1 MATNLHK
8 IINHT
13 TKLLLLAILV
23 IFAATTVE
31 AQTGKRPFT
40 IVIDAGHG
48 GKDPGAL
55 SSNRKLK
62 EKNINLDVA
71 LSLGKMINAA
81 YPEIKI
87 VYTRKSDKF
96 VTLGDRAQIANRAKA
111 DLFISIHT
119 NAAKSTRLNGCE
131 TFTLG
136 SGSNAEA
143 KKAAQYEN
151 KVMELEENY
160 RETYK
165 KFNSLSTE
173 DYIVLEMLRT
183 HDIEK
188 SIYCADA
195 IQKNMIRRS
204 KRNNLGVK
212 NAGFYVLHQTN
223 MPSILIE
230 LGFISNPGDMKYLS
244 SSAGKQALTKGIF
257 DGFSAYYKQYGHSRN
272 SAKAPSVPVA
282 EPEVEEASIGTTS
295 STSAPVFKI
304 QILTSDK
311 ALKAKDKRLKGVKA
325 SYYKENGLYKYTYG
339 STTDYN
345 EILRLHKNIKSK
357 FKESFIVAFRG
368 DKKISTRTAI
378 DEYKKKK
385 K

>member
-1 MATNLHK
+1 MNNTTN
-8 IINHT
+8 I
-13 TKLLLLAILV
+13 LLLLLL
-23 IFAATTVE
+23 FAFTALTTVE
-31 AQTGKRPFT
+31 AQGNKRPFT
-40 IVIDAGHG
+40 LVIDAGHG

-71 LSLGKMINAA
+71 LSLGNMIASS

-87 VYTRKSDKF
+87 VYTRKTDKF
-96 VTLGDRAQIANRAKA
+96 VTLGDRANIANKAKA

-119 NAAKSTRLNGCE
+119 NAAKSKSVNGCE

-136 SGSNAEA
+136 SGSSAEA

-160 RETYK
+160 NETYK

-195 IQKNMIRRS
+195 IQKNMIKRS
-204 KRNNLGVK
+204 KRKNLGVK

-230 LGFISNPGDMKYLS
+230 LGFISNASDMSYLA
-244 SSAGKQALTKGIF
+244 SSAGKQALTRGIF
-257 DGFSAYYKQYGHSRN
+257 DGFAAYYKQYGAKRS
-272 SAKAPSVPVA
+272 SAGTAQPPARTAKETAA
-282 EPEVEEASIGTTS
+282 AKEQADEIETEASA
-295 STSAPVFKI
+295 SAAVFKI

-311 ALKAKDKRLKGVKA
+311 VLKSKDSRLKGLKA
-325 SYYKENGLYKYTYG
+325 DYYKEKGIYKYTYG

-345 EILRLHKNIKSK
+345 EILRLHKSIKSK
-357 FKESFIVAFRG
+357 FKESFIVAFRDG
-368 DKKISTRTAI
+368 KKISTSTAI
-378 DEYKKKK
+378 NEYKSRKK
-385 K
+385 

>member
-1 MATNLHK
+1 M
-8 IINHT
+8 I
-13 TKLLLLAILV
+13 
-23 IFAATTVE
+23 
-31 AQTGKRPFT
+31 TGT
-40 IVIDAGHG
+40 
-48 GKDPGAL
+48 
-55 SSNRKLK
+55 
-62 EKNINLDVA
+62 
-71 LSLGKMINAA
+71 

-87 VYTRKSDKF
+87 VYTRKTDKF
-96 VTLGDRAQIANRAKA
+96 VTLGDRAQIANKAKA

-136 SGSNAEA
+136 SGSSAEA

-188 SIYCADA
+188 SIFCADA

-244 SSAGKQALTKGIF
+244 SDAGKQALTKGIF
-257 DGFSAYYKQYGHSRN
+257 DGFSAYYKQYGRSKNTARQD
-272 SAKAPSVPVA
+272 APPPAVTETETADTEVA
-282 EPEVEEASIGTTS
+282 TS
-295 STSAPVFKI
+295 SAAPVFKI

-311 ALKAKDKRLKGVKA
+311 VLKAKDSRLKGLKT
-325 SYYKENGLYKYTYG
+325 SYYKENGMYKYTYG

-345 EILRLHKNIKSK
+345 EILKLHKSIKSK

-378 DEYKKKK
+378 DEYKSNRK
-385 K
+385 

>member
-1 MATNLHK
+1 MATFVKK
-8 IINHT
+8 IIDRI
-13 TKLLLLAILV
+13 TKMLLLLMLMTL
-23 IFAATTVE
+23 AATTVE
-31 AQTGKRPFT
+31 AQVGKRPFT

-71 LSLGKMINAA
+71 LSLGKMISSA
-81 YPEIKI
+81 YPEVKI

-96 VTLGDRAQIANRAKA
+96 VTLGDRAKIANNAKA
-111 DLFISIHT
+111 DLFVSIHT
-119 NAAKSTRLNGCE
+119 NAAKSTKLNGCE

-195 IQKNMIRRS
+195 IQKNMIKRS

-230 LGFISNPGDMKYLS
+230 LGFISNPGDMRYLS
-244 SSAGKQALTKGIF
+244 SDAGKKALTKGIF

-272 SAKAPSVPVA
+272 RAKAAHAPA
-282 EPEVEEASIGTTS
+282 EQQTAEKIETGKTA
-295 STSAPVFKI
+295 SAPVFKI

-311 ALKAKDKRLKGVKA
+311 MLKAKDSRLKGVQA

-339 STTDYN
+339 STTSYN
-345 EILRLHKNIKSK
+345 EILKLHKNIKRK
-357 FKESFIVAFRG
+357 FKESFIIAFRG

-378 DEYKKKK
+378 DEYKSNNK
-385 K
+385 